1 MRSKTQL
8 VITFFVSF
16 FILGQGFFLATPLR
30 ASELSDAIMLRIEFD
45 EGSVWGDTGDARL
58 IKVFDFYE
66 RRGYAPVFVGDA
78 GVNPKGKALV
88 EALKAC
94 AIDGLTPADY
104 KADEL
109 AAKLGVNDITG
120 LADLEIQLAKA
131 LIAYGHDLSAG
142 RLKPHKVNRELYI
155 YPEGPGP
162 AQLLRGADVAQD
174 LTGYLDDLAP
184 ASPNYAR
191 LKQKLAVFRK
201 TVAQGGWI
209 EVPSGDT
216 LKPGMRQKRVRVLRQ
231 RLLQSGHLQAQNNPV
246 DLETD
251 GDLFDAALS
260 EAVKVFQFRHGLT
273 RDGAVG
279 PNTLKALNVS
289 ARDRVKTMELNM
301 ERRRWMDDDLGEKYV
316 FVNLADFWL
325 KVVDGRHTI
334 HTAPVVVGKTFHR
347 TPVFSKEMKYI
358 VFNPFWNVPRSI
370 AVNEYLPKLRRDPGA
385 LLKQNI
391 KLISNSGVI
400 DPYSVDWNALSSN
413 RFPYRLRQDSGK
425 RNALGLVKFLFP
437 NKHNVYIHDTPSKSL
452 FSRTVRSF
460 SHGCIRVK
468 NPHDLAVILLK
479 NQANWSEAKI
489 KSSIASGK
497 RRIVRL
503 ENPIPVHIT
512 YLTSW
517 VNKDGTVYFR
527 NDIYGR
533 DKRLAKA
540 LQSSRVLVQTTQI
553 EN

>member
-1 MRSKTQL
+1 MRFRTRHLL
-8 VITFFVSF
+8 VALG
-16 FILGQGFFLATPLR
+16 FILVAGLFAAPRAF
-30 ASELSDAIMLRIEFD
+30 ASELGDAIMLRIEFD

-58 IKVFDFYE
+58 IKVFEFYE
-66 RRGYAPVFVGDA
+66 HRQYEPIFVNED
-78 GVNPKGKALV
+78 GVNAKGKALV
-88 EALKAC
+88 AALKDC
-94 AIDGLTPADY
+94 ASDGLTPADY
-104 KADEL
+104 QTSEL
-109 AAKLGVNDITG
+109 EAKLGVSDITG
-120 LADLEIQLAKA
+120 LADLEIRLAKA
-131 LIAYGHDLSAG
+131 MIAYGHDLSSG
-142 RLKPHKVNRELYI
+142 RLKPHKVDRELYI

-162 AQLLRGADVAQD
+162 AALLRGAVVADD
-174 LTGYLDDLAP
+174 LTAYLADLAP

-191 LKQKLAVFRK
+191 LKQKLAEFRK
-201 TVAQGGWI
+201 IAAAGGWVH
-209 EVPSGDT
+209 VPEGET
-216 LKPGMRQKRVRVLRQ
+216 LKPGMRNERVKILRQ
-231 RLLQSGHLQAQNNPV
+231 RLLQSGHLKAEDVPADVEQNA
-246 DLETD
+246 
-251 GDLFDAALS
+251 DLFDPALS
-260 EAVKVFQFRHGLT
+260 RAVKIFQFRYGLDQ
-273 RDGAVG
+273 DGAVG
-279 PNTLKALNVS
+279 PKTLKALNVPVVE
-289 ARDRVKTMELNM
+289 RVKTMELNM

-347 TPVFSKEMKYI
+347 TPVFSKDMKYI

-385 LLKQNI
+385 LLRQNI
-391 KLISNSGVI
+391 KLVSSSGVI
-400 DPYSVDWNALSSN
+400 DPYSIDWNSVSSK
-413 RFPYRLRQDSGK
+413 RFPFRLRQDSGK
-425 RNALGLVKFLFP
+425 RNALGLLKFLFP

-468 NPHDLAVILLK
+468 NPRDLAVVLLK
-479 NQANWSEAKI
+479 GQGGWNEKKI
-489 KSSIASGK
+489 KAAIASGK

-503 ENPIPVHIT
+503 EDPIPVHIT

-540 LQSSRVLVQTTQI
+540 LQSSRILVQTSQN